1 MGLLCAEDRFRVSLV
16 AGLGSFHTQ
25 TNVKKNVEK
34 KKMTNFTQ
42 RAV

>member
-1 MGLLCAEDRFRVSLV
+1 MLCADDRFRVALV
-16 AGLGSFHTQ
+16 AGVGSVQRLTK
-25 TNVKKNVEK
+25 VKKNVEK